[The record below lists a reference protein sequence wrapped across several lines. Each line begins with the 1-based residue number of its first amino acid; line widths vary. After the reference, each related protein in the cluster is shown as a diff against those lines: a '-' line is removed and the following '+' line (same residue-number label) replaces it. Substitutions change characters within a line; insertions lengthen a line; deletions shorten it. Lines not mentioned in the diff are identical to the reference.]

1 MPKIQKI
8 KKAEQPHSHHPAVE
22 ASLRG
27 RDDGYRGGYEE
38 GYLRGRASKII
49 NQPFEI
55 FSVRQL
61 HILFVSSAKGYPY
74 SPIDEA
80 VTATLQSLV
89 TQVTVINAGTS
100 IAEAAARISPDL
112 VLILDGMYI
121 TTEELDHVRSQ
132 GFRVA
137 VWLTDDPYYTDLTIT
152 TVKHYDYVF
161 TLELN
166 CVSLYKQLG
175 CEQVHY
181 LPFGVHTEHYGPLPT
196 QTPFPLKRDVSFIG
210 SAYWN
215 RIYFLQPIMPQLV
228 KYNTNINGV
237 WWDRLPEYPVY
248 QHKIELGKWMGPV
261 ETAAAYNASKIV
273 INLHRSHEDDSVN
286 QNLLNIP
293 AASPNPRTFEISA
306 CGTLQ
311 LCDARDDLARFY
323 EPAKEIVTYSSP
335 QDLLEK
341 VEFYLTHEKER
352 QDIALRAL
360 ERTYRDH
367 TYNTRVNELL
377 SIVFP

>member
-1 MPKIQKI
+1 MPKVQSRTES
-8 KKAEQPHSHHPAVE
+8 EQPYSNHPTVE

-27 RDDGYRGGYEE
+27 KDDGFRGGYEE

-49 NQPFEI
+49 SKPPEI
-55 FSVRQL
+55 FPVRQL
-61 HILFVSSAKGYPY
+61 HILFVSSGKGYPY

-80 VTATLQSLV
+80 ITTTLQSLV
-89 TQVTVINAGTS
+89 TQVTTVNSGAV
-100 IAEAAARISPDL
+100 IAEVTAQISPDL

-121 TTEELDHVRSQ
+121 STEELDCIREL
-132 GFRVA
+132 GFPTA
-137 VWLTDDPYYTDLTIT
+137 VWLTDDPYYSDLTIT
-152 TVKHYDYVF
+152 NVKHYDYVF

-181 LPFGVHTEHYGPLPT
+181 LPFGVHTEHYQPLPSR
-196 QTPFPLKRDVSFIG
+196 TPSPLKRDISFIG

-215 RIYFLQPIMPQLV
+215 RIHFFRPILTQLM
-228 KYNTNINGV
+228 KYNTSFNGI
-237 WWDRLPEYPVY
+237 WWNRLPEFPMY

-273 INLHRSHEDDSVN
+273 INLHRLYDDDTVN
-286 QNLLNIP
+286 NNSLNIT

-311 LCDARDDLARFY
+311 LSDARDDLARFY
-323 EPAKEIVTYSSP
+323 EPGKEIVTYSSP

-341 VEFYLTHEKER
+341 VRFYLTHEKER
-352 QDIALRAL
+352 QEIALAAL